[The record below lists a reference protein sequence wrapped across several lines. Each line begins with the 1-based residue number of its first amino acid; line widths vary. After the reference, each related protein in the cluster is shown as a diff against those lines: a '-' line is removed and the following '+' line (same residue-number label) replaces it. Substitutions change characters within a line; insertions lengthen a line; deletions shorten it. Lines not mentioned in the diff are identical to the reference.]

1 MWLVS
6 EWQNP
11 SLERNEVKEIIC
23 IPVRIQVAP
32 YRLLWGER
40 SRYMSLLYLTK
51 PLSNYLRNKVNDV
64 LFLGFLEFI
73 LDDTV
78 QIKTT

>member
-1 MWLVS
+1 MS

-32 YRLLWGER
+32 YRLLWGGEI
-40 SRYMSLLYLTK
+40 
-51 PLSNYLRNKVNDV
+51 KVYESALPDQASEQ
-64 LFLGFLEFI
+64 LPQKQGE
-73 LDDTV
+73 
-78 QIKTT
+78 

>member
-1 MWLVS
+1 MS

-40 SRYMSLLYLTK
+40 SWYESALPDQASEQLPQK
-51 PLSNYLRNKVNDV
+51 Q
-64 LFLGFLEFI
+64 GE
-73 LDDTV
+73 
-78 QIKTT
+78 